1 LNGIHFLRN
10 GLYLGDL
17 KKNRFEPSQQLAMTL
32 KASDYEGSVSLS
44 PEDERIGR
52 YLRGETL
59 LLEPGEATREKGW
72 ILVCVDQY
80 ALGWGKLVNGVLK
93 NKYWSGWRLKS

>member
-1 LNGIHFLRN
+1 M
-10 GLYLGDL
+10 GDL

-32 KASDYEGSVSLS
+32 KASDYAGSVSLS

-59 LLEPGEATREKGW
+59 LLEPGRRPERKAGSWSVW
-72 ILVCVDQY
+72 ISMPLD
-80 ALGWGKLVNGVLK
+80 GEN
-93 NKYWSGWRLKS
+93 WSMEF